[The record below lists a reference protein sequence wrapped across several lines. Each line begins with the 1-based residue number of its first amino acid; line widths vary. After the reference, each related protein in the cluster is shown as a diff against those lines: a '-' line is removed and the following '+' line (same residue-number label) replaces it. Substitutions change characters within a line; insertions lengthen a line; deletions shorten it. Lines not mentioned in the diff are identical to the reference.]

1 MKAIFRGKVINGRPI
16 MGSDYA
22 KFLHTLEGKDIDLTI
37 EPHKKKRSNAQ
48 NAYFHAVIVKE
59 ISDYTGYET
68 EEVKEMLK
76 IMFLPHDVKMGDKII
91 RVGRSTAALTTS
103 EFEELNSQCRRW
115 ASMTLDLYLVEPNQ
129 VKP

>member
-91 RVGRSTAALTTS
+91 RVGRSTAALRPQN
-103 EFEELNSQCRRW
+103 LRN
-115 ASMTLDLYLVEPNQ
+115 
-129 VKP
+129 